1 MGWEKMFANSATQQG
16 LISKIY
22 KELMQ
27 LNNKTNRQPNQ
38 KLTRRSRQTFLHRR
52 HTDGQQE
59 YDETLDTAY
68 YQRNANQ
75 NYSVVSPHTS
85 QNEHHKKACKHQVL
99 EKLWRKGNLPTLLVG
114 M

>member
-1 MGWEKMFANSATQQG
+1 MSATGVALMPLLTKETINKTKRQPVGWEKMFANSATQQG

-59 YDETLDTAY
+59 YDATLDTA
-68 YQRNANQ
+68 
-75 NYSVVSPHTS
+75 
-85 QNEHHKKACKHQVL
+85 
-99 EKLWRKGNLPTLLVG
+99 
-114 M
+114 